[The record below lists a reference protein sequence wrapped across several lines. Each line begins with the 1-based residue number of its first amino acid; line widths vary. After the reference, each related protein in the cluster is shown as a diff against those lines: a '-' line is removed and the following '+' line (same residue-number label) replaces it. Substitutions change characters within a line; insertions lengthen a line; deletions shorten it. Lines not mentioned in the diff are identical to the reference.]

1 LHFFRREGDVAMPK
15 IKTKVIF
22 TDDYEERFIKSL
34 VAIAEKKFT
43 KENLNT
49 TQGFRKME
57 VTNERRARA

>member
-1 LHFFRREGDVAMPK
+1 MAMPK
-15 IKTKVIF
+15 SKTKVIF
-22 TDDYEERFIKSL
+22 KDDYEERFIKSL

-57 VTNERRARA
+57 VANERRARA

>member
-1 LHFFRREGDVAMPK
+1 MAMPK

-34 VAIAEKKFT
+34 VAIVEKKVA

-57 VTNERRARA
+57 VANERRARA